1 MAFGRMLW
9 ILSLAAIQSEGT
21 LQHSGLNLFLFYRW
35 HQLLLIGGLTLT
47 SVTLQQ
53 AGRNAQQYMSSVLL
67 ARVTAGVAAVVKVN
81 GRQFCSRPR
90 LCRVV

>member
-1 MAFGRMLW
+1 MDLIIGCYTVRRDTSTFRAESF
-9 ILSLAAIQSEGT
+9 S
-21 LQHSGLNLFLFYRW
+21 FLPVASA
-35 HQLLLIGGLTLT
+35 LLIGGLTLT